1 MADATLIL
9 EASAASCNDVTFQIP
24 IGRLRLL
31 RKQIETQL
39 GLPKDCQAY
48 NPAWVICC
56 QEMSA
61 VLTLAEGH
69 ASLEKKEAIESEII
83 RLKHLL
89 VLCMSWPDTWWASE
103 DDEYVRIRCF
113 KSNWEPAAWTLRL
126 KQRDDD
132 EISYAEKAQK
142 TLEHLNALAQSV
154 QLRPESTWLETAA
167 KSVESTRG
175 LAIQYEQ
182 SENAE
187 QKP

>member
-103 DDEYVRIRCF
+103 DDEYFRLRCF
-113 KSNWEPAAWTLRL
+113 KSDWEPAAWTFRL
-126 KQRDDD
+126 KQKDDD
-132 EISYAEKAQK
+132 EVSYAETAQVV
-142 TLEHLNALAQSV
+142 LDHLDTLAQSV
-154 QLRPESTWLETAA
+154 KQLPEGSWLETAA
-167 KSVESTRG
+167 KSVETVQG
-175 LAIQYEQ
+175 LAIRYEQ
-182 SENAE
+182 TEGAQQE
-187 QKP
+187 P